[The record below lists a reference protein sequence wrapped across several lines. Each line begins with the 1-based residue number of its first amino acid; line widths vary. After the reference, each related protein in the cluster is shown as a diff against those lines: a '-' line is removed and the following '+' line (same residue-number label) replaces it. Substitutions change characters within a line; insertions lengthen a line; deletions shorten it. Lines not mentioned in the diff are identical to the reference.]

1 MDDYQMAR
9 LALDAVRTATRLA
22 QQEQRR
28 RERNRAAAAREAAA
42 QSQGGQAASP
52 MRGRTPGHPTQAAS
66 QGLYRSAGE
75 SQSPEANQLQR
86 RPEFE
91 MPANPDGE
99 IPDEFLPR
107 V

>member
-9 LALDAVRTATRLA
+9 LALDAVRTAARLA

-28 RERNRAAAAREAAA
+28 RERNRAAAERESAARNGAG
-42 QSQGGQAASP
+42 QGRPADQNAVK
-52 MRGRTPGHPTQAAS
+52 
-66 QGLYRSAGE
+66 
-75 SQSPEANQLQR
+75 R
-86 RPEFE
+86 RPEFD

-107 V
+107 T